1 MIDSLK
7 CDAAGKL
14 VLRCSVGVL
23 MLFHGVAKLLHEG
36 SLDFIRGL
44 LSAYGLPEFI
54 AWGVYVGEIV
64 APLMLILGVFSR
76 AGGLII
82 VINMLFAIG
91 LAHSGD
97 LFSLTEHGGWRLELQ
112 GFYLF
117 GGLAVML
124 LGSGRIAVRPD

>member
-1 MIDSLK
+1 MIDTLK
-7 CDAAGKL
+7 NDAAGKL
-14 VLRCSVGVL
+14 VLRCTDGVL
-23 MLFHGVAKLLHEG
+23 MLFHGVAKLMHPG

-44 LSAYGLPEFI
+44 LSFYGLPEFI
-54 AWGVYVGEIV
+54 AWAVFVGEIV

-76 AGGLII
+76 VGGLFIF
-82 VINMLFAIG
+82 INMLFAIA

-117 GGLAVML
+117 GGLAVLL
-124 LGSGRIAVRPD
+124 LGSGRIAFKPD